1 MSTINLLP
9 EDYLQGR
16 AQRRA
21 NMLCVILFGVVM
33 AGIGGAALV
42 SAENTR
48 NTRQVRDQV
57 DASYAKAAD
66 LLMQMQELQA
76 QKRTMIRKAKATAD
90 LLERVPRSYVLAV
103 LAEALPENASLVH
116 FALEPKRKPS
126 AAAPAPAG
134 DKSSKFAKAKAQ
146 QQQQTDPQELVVA
159 VEVVGLAATDVEVA
173 TFITNL
179 LRNPMLTSVELSYSQ
194 EKVLRAVQKG
204 QEDLRVREF
213 KVTMELRPGVDVID
227 LAAEAG
233 PEPAAKTGQTV
244 EGAKS

>member
-76 QKRTMIRKAKATAD
+76 QKRTMIRKAKATAV

-134 DKSSKFAKAKAQ
+134 DKSSTFAKAKAQ

-233 PEPAAKTGQTV
+233 PEPAAKAGQTV

>member
-9 EDYLQGR
+9 EDYLQSR
-16 AQRRA
+16 AQRRT

-42 SAENTR
+42 SAENAR

-57 DASYAKAAD
+57 DVSYAKAAS
-66 LLMQMQELQA
+66 LLMQMQELEA

-103 LAEALPENASLVH
+103 LAEALPENASLVQ
-116 FALEPKRKPS
+116 FQLEPKRKS
-126 AAAPAPAG
+126 AAAAPAPAG
-134 DKSSKFAKAKAQ
+134 NRSSKFAKAKAQ
-146 QQQQTDPQELVVA
+146 QQTDQQELVVA
-159 VEVVGLAATDVEVA
+159 LEVVGLAATDVEVA

-179 LRNPMLTSVELSYSQ
+179 LRNPMLSSVELSYSQ

-213 KVTMELRPGVDVID
+213 KVTVDLTPGADVID
-227 LAAEAG
+227 LAASAR
-233 PEPAAKTGQTV
+233 PEPAAKAGETV
-244 EGAKS
+244 EGAES